1 MNKDWF
7 GKKIER
13 IEIYNASL
21 KDAVF
26 TFTDEC
32 FRSVGKVFEPDGR
45 HAFYNDIEKNF
56 DRFWCLVS
64 GDQVLGTVAVKRLDE
79 TTSEL
84 KALYLAPELRVKG
97 YGYKMLD
104 LAVLFAREKGYKRIV
119 LDSMSKYTA
128 ALKLYEKY
136 GFTHIERYNDNQ
148 KADVFMEYR
157 FTGRE
162 D

>member
-1 MNKDWF
+1 M
-7 GKKIER
+7 ER

-26 TFTDEC
+26 AFTDAC
-32 FRSVGKVFEPDGR
+32 FRSVGKEFEPDGR
-45 HAFYNDIEKNF
+45 HTDYNDIKTHF
-56 DRFWCLVS
+56 DRFWCLLS
-64 GDQVLGTVAVKRLDE
+64 ENKVLGTVAVKRLDE

-84 KALYLAPELRVKG
+84 KALYLAPELRGKG

-119 LDSMSKYTA
+119 LDSMSKYDA

-136 GFTHIERYNDNQ
+136 GFTHIGRYNDNQ

-157 FTGRE
+157 FTGRGE
-162 D
+162 ENGIK

>member
-1 MNKDWF
+1 M
-7 GKKIER
+7 ER
-13 IEIYNASL
+13 IEIYNASM
-21 KDAVF
+21 KEAVF
-26 TFTDEC
+26 AFTDEC
-32 FRSVGKVFEPDGR
+32 FRSVGKAFEPDGR
-45 HAFYNDIEKNF
+45 HADYNDIKKHF

-84 KALYLAPELRVKG
+84 KALYLSPELRGKG

-104 LAVLFAREKGYKRIV
+104 LAVLYAREKGYRRIV

-136 GFTHIERYNDNQ
+136 GFTHIKRYNENQ
-148 KADVFMEYR
+148 KADVFMEYVL
-157 FTGRE
+157 
-162 D
+162 

>member
-1 MNKDWF
+1 ME
-7 GKKIER
+7 KIE
-13 IEIYNASL
+13 IFNASL
-21 KDAVF
+21 KEAVF
-26 TFTDEC
+26 TFTDAC
-32 FRSVGKVFEPDGR
+32 FRSVGKEFEPDGR
-45 HAFYNDIEKNF
+45 HADYNDIKKNF

-64 GDQVLGTVAVKRLDE
+64 EDKVLGTVAVKRLDE

-84 KALYLAPELRVKG
+84 KALYLSPELRGKG

-104 LAVLFAREKGYKRIV
+104 LAVLFAREKGYRRIV
-119 LDSMSKYTA
+119 LDSMSKYTS

-136 GFTHIERYNDNQ
+136 GFTHIERYNGNQ

>member
-1 MNKDWF
+1 M
-7 GKKIER
+7 ER

-26 TFTDEC
+26 AFTDAC
-32 FRSVGKVFEPDGR
+32 FQSVGKEFEPDGR
-45 HAFYNDIEKNF
+45 HA
-56 DRFWCLVS
+56 
-64 GDQVLGTVAVKRLDE
+64 
-79 TTSEL
+79 
-84 KALYLAPELRVKG
+84 
-97 YGYKMLD
+97 
-104 LAVLFAREKGYKRIV
+104 REKGYRRIV
-119 LDSMSKYTA
+119 LDSMSKYTS

-136 GFTHIERYNDNQ
+136 GFTHIERYNGNQ